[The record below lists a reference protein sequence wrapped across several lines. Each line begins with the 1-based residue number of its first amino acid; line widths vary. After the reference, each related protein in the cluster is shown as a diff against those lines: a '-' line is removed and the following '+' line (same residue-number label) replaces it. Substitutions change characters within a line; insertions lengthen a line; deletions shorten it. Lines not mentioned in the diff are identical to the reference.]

1 MGLEAAIVGGLIAG
15 AGSLAGAGISYL
27 GGESANDAA
36 SSNANKQMAFQ
47 EHMSSTA
54 HQREVADL
62 KAAGLNPILSAGGG
76 GASTPAGAAA
86 PVINSAGEAMNHAVT
101 NFSALQSARQMEVA
115 MDVARSQANLN
126 NGLAAKAAAD
136 TTSALAVARNT
147 DLDTALKPAVTQAN
161 IDNTRAN
168 TSKTTSGS
176 FLSNAIG
183 TQGAARMTQFG
194 NSAATAIGDA
204 LKSVVDGIH
213 LNSAKR
219 VGGSS
224 VPQAPTRQPVWET
237 LPDGSEHIKEW

>member
-1 MGLEAAIVGGLIAG
+1 MGLESAIVGGLIAG

-136 TTSALAVARNT
+136 TTSAV
-147 DLDTALKPAVTQAN
+147 
-161 IDNTRAN
+161 
-168 TSKTTSGS
+168 S
-176 FLSNAIG
+176 
-183 TQGAARMTQFG
+183 
-194 NSAATAIGDA
+194 
-204 LKSVVDGIH
+204 
-213 LNSAKR
+213 
-219 VGGSS
+219 
-224 VPQAPTRQPVWET
+224 
-237 LPDGSEHIKEW
+237 

>member
-1 MGLEAAIVGGLIAG
+1 MGVEAAVGAALVSGAAG
-15 AGSLAGAGISYL
+15 MMSS
-27 GGESANDAA
+27 SMTNAA
-36 SSNANKQMAFQ
+36 ADKQADEQMAFQ
-47 EHMSSTA
+47 ERMSSTA

-76 GASTPAGAAA
+76 GASTPAGTAA
-86 PVINSAGEAMNHAVT
+86 PVVNSLGEGMNHAIT
-101 NFSALQSARQMEVA
+101 NFSAVQSARQMEA
-115 MDVARSQANLN
+115 AIDVARSQTNLN

-161 IDNTRAN
+161 IDNTRAQ

-176 FLSNAIG
+176 YLANAIG
-183 TQGAARMTQFG
+183 TEGAARMTQFG
-194 NSAATAIGDA
+194 NSAATSIGDA
-204 LKSVVDGIH
+204 LKSVIDGIH

-224 VPQAPTRQPVWET
+224 VPQAPA
-237 LPDGSEHIKEW
+237 LS